1 MAPEYVSFDA
11 EGYQMTPDD
20 KMREQLEAEIMGT
33 TIEVEAETQETEKEQ
48 PKAEE
53 NHEGANNSKEE
64 TIMENQYE
72 QQNAVQPEEENGLF
86 SDTIDYVSN
95 NPLTVAAGVAVIA
108 GATLLISK
116 KLSKPSVDTLSLAPA
131 SSMASAVAKSGS
143 KAAKYA
149 LMMRR

>member
-1 MAPEYVSFDA
+1 MASENVSFDA

-20 KMREQLEAEIMGT
+20 KMREQLEAEIVGDT
-33 TIEVEAETQETEKEQ
+33 TIEVETQETEKEQ

-53 NHEGANNSKEE
+53 NHEGTNNSKEE

-72 QQNAVQPEEENGLF
+72 QQNAVPEEEKGLF

-95 NPLTVAAGVAVIA
+95 NPLTVAVIA

-131 SSMASAVAKSGS
+131 SSMASAVAKSG

>member
-1 MAPEYVSFDA
+1 MASENVSFDA

-20 KMREQLEAEIMGT
+20 KMREQLEAEIVGDT

-53 NHEGANNSKEE
+53 NHEGTNNSKEE

-72 QQNAVQPEEENGLF
+72 QQNAVPQEEKGFMSN
-86 SDTIDYVSN
+86 TIDYVTE
-95 NPLTVAAGVAVIA
+95 NPVTAVAGLVLVA

-116 KLSKPSVDTLSLAPA
+116 KLSSKPETITEIG
-131 SSMASAVAKSGS
+131 SSMASAVATKGS

-149 LMMRR
+149 LMMRH

>member
-1 MAPEYVSFDA
+1 MASENVSFDA

-20 KMREQLEAEIMGT
+20 KMREQLEAEIVGDT
-33 TIEVEAETQETEKEQ
+33 TIEVETQETEKEQ

-53 NHEGANNSKEE
+53 NHEGTNNSKEE

-72 QQNAVQPEEENGLF
+72 QQNAVPEEEKGLF